1 METTANSGNTI
12 FSLKECQKTVKS
24 LTTEFHKHRFESS
37 SVFRLWIQPFCP
49 PLVPPLPRQFTSR
62 VLIRMSSAK
71 SQVEQH
77 RRRGFNPRRRLMGA
91 QPAHYKTVLHIQQTE
106 SSAWQ
111 KGNIIRIKKKE
122 EERKEGFRYRGVGRI
137 HKASRHK
144 QDAQKQGRKSE
155 ADYCSLL

>member
-1 METTANSGNTI
+1 METTANLGNTI

-24 LTTEFHKHRFESS
+24 LTIELHKHRFESS
-37 SVFRLWIQPFCP
+37 SVFCLWIQPFCL
-49 PLVPPLPRQFTSR
+49 PLLPPLPHRFTSR

-77 RRRGFNPRRRLMGA
+77 RSWGFNPRRRLMGT

-122 EERKEGFRYRGVGRI
+122 KERKDGSCYWGVRRT

-144 QDAQKQGRKSE
+144 QEAQKQERKSE
-155 ADYCSLL
+155 ADYFSLL